1 LFAITVAPEIFIQ
14 HSIKQKLK
22 FMKTVNT
29 QIKRALSLAVLALV
43 LVLNAGVAK
52 ANNKKKIDE
61 KKSIELRYVGSVN
74 QMPVLEVAYDNEAG
88 EDLNITLRD
97 TEGNVL
103 YTGNFSDK
111 KIVKRFQFDNSSNDD
126 IKIKLTVSSKK
137 NTQTE
142 TFQIKRSSQVVEAVT
157 IAKL

>member
-1 LFAITVAPEIFIQ
+1 
-14 HSIKQKLK
+14 
-22 FMKTVNT
+22 
-29 QIKRALSLAVLALV
+29 
-43 LVLNAGVAK
+43 
-52 ANNKKKIDE
+52 
-61 KKSIELRYVGSVN
+61 
-74 QMPVLEVAYDNEAG
+74 
-88 EDLNITLRD
+88 
-97 TEGNVL
+97 VL

>member
-14 HSIKQKLK
+14 HSNKQKLK

-111 KIVKRFQFDNSSNDD
+111 KIVKRFQFDNSGNDD

-137 NTQTE
+137 NAQTE
-142 TFQIKRSSQVVEAVT
+142 IFQIKRSSQVVEAVT